1 MEETTVNS
9 HEPEISIWIDK
20 YDDVFSEFDSRPFD
34 ERALSDDFIRA
45 VKKMVSEQ
53 PSNKIRL
60 KFNVLEDQRNEE
72 SEFIIINNLNKHF
85 VALVDHLKGEHRAT
99 LHRGYK
105 MLGFGSLLILVL
117 FYLTTIPT
125 EIKYLEG
132 IILMAEPMGWFM
144 TWTGLDLVFQIS
156 QSSKE
161 AMDFSAKMAKASIAF
176 SSLDAHTH
184 KTVIPLDNNN
194 LRVA

>member
-1 MEETTVNS
+1 MEEITTTT

-20 YDDVFSEFDSRPFD
+20 YDDVFSEFDSRPFN
-34 ERALSDDFIRA
+34 ERALSDDFVRA

-53 PSNKIRL
+53 PSNKIKL

-72 SEFIIINNLNKHF
+72 SETIILNNLNNHF
-85 VALVDHLKGEHRAT
+85 VHLVDILKAEQRAI

-105 MLGFGSLLILVL
+105 MLGFGSLLILGL

-132 IILMAEPMGWFM
+132 MILMAEPMGWFM

-156 QSSKE
+156 KNSKE
-161 AMDFSAKMAKASIAF
+161 QMDFSEKMSKASIAF
-176 SSLDAHTH
+176 SSPDAA
-184 KTVIPLDNNN
+184 KSVIPLDNNN